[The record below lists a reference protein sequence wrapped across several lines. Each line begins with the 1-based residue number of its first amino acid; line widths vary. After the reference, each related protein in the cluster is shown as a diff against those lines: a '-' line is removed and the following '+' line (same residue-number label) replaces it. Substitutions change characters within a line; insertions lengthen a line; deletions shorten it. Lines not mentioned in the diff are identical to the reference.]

1 MIIRSMAAAI
11 LAITSAALW
20 GGADFLGGM
29 SARRLHILTVT
40 LFSQLA
46 GLVTVTVIVVATGA
60 SVTGAGALWGIA
72 AGVVGSLTFAIFYAA
87 LAAGAMSLVAP
98 LSAVGAVVPV
108 GVGIASGDVPGVVA
122 LSGIAFALAGVILI
136 AGSEGAPLSLTPR
149 VLALAAGA
157 ALGIGLVLTFLQLGS
172 DAGDS
177 SGLAVV
183 AVARAASVGATLAG
197 VIATRTVP
205 RARLGALPAVAA
217 VGVADT
223 GANALFALASEA
235 GSNTLVALLGS
246 LYPVTT
252 VVLARVLLAER
263 LAARQLLGVA
273 LALGGAAL
281 VSTG

>member
-1 MIIRSMAAAI
+1 MLAAI
-11 LAITSAALW
+11 LALASAALW

-29 SARRLHILTVT
+29 SARRLHLLTVT
-40 LFSQLA
+40 LLSQLA
-46 GLVTVTVIVVATGA
+46 GLITITLIVGLTGA
-60 SVTGAGALWGIA
+60 SLTQDGALWGVA
-72 AGVVGSLTFAIFYAA
+72 AGLVGAVTFAIFYGA

-108 GVGIASGDVPGVVA
+108 GVGIASGDVPGVPAMGGIGLA
-122 LSGIAFALAGVILI
+122 LTGVVLI
-136 AGSEGAPLSLTPR
+136 AGRQDAPLALTPR
-149 VLALAAGA
+149 VIALAAAA
-157 ALGIGLVLTFLQLGS
+157 ALGIGVVLTFLQLGS

-183 AVARAASVGATLAG
+183 AVARAASVTATVGALL
-197 VIATRTVP
+197 ATRTLP
-205 RARLGALPAVAA
+205 RAPLAAVPSVAA

-252 VVLARVLLAER
+252 VLLARTLLGEQ
-263 LAARQLLGVA
+263 LAPRQLVGVA

>member
-1 MIIRSMAAAI
+1 MAAI
-11 LAITSAALW
+11 LALASAALW

-29 SARRLHILTVT
+29 AARRLHILTVT

-46 GLVTVTVIVVATGA
+46 GMITVTGLVVLMGA
-60 SVTGAGALWGIA
+60 PLTREGALWALA

-108 GVGIASGDVPGVVA
+108 GVGIASGDVPGALA
-122 LSGIAFALAGVILI
+122 LSGIAFALAGVVLI
-136 AGSEGAPLSLTPR
+136 ASRDDAPLALTPR
-149 VLALAAGA
+149 VIALAAGA
-157 ALGIGLVLTFLQLGS
+157 ALGIGVVLTFLQLGA
-172 DAGDS
+172 DAGTS

-183 AVARAASVGATLAG
+183 AVARAASVTATVAALLVG
-197 VIATRTVP
+197 RTLP
-205 RARLGALPAVAA
+205 RAPLAALPSVAA

-223 GANALFALASEA
+223 GANALFVVASET

-252 VVLARVLLAER
+252 VLLARVILGER
-263 LAARQLLGVA
+263 LALRQLLGVA

>member
-1 MIIRSMAAAI
+1 MAAAL
-11 LAITSAALW
+11 LALASAVLW

-29 SARRLHILTVT
+29 SARKLHILTVT

-46 GLVTVTVIVVATGA
+46 GMVTVTVLVALTSASLTQEGA
-60 SVTGAGALWGIA
+60 AWAVGAGL
-72 AGVVGSLTFAIFYAA
+72 VGALTFAIFYAA

-108 GVGIASGDVPGVVA
+108 GVGIASGDVPSALA
-122 LSGIAFALAGVILI
+122 LSGIGFALAGVILI
-136 AGSEGAPLSLTPR
+136 AGRDDAPLALTPR
-149 VLALAAGA
+149 VIALAGAA
-157 ALGIGLVLTFLQLGS
+157 ALGIGVVLTFLQLGS
-172 DAGDS
+172 DAGAS

-183 AVARAASVGATLAG
+183 AVARAASVTAT
-197 VIATRTVP
+197 
-205 RARLGALPAVAA
+205 LGALLALQILPRAPLAALPSVAA

-223 GANALFALASEA
+223 GANALFAVASEA

-252 VVLARVLLAER
+252 VLLARLVLAER
-263 LAARQLLGVA
+263 LAPRQLLGIA